1 MFDLAA
7 AYQFVGSPRICRFGG
22 PRERTTQSDQAAHLV
37 GYDLGE
43 LAGIETAQ
51 ATADEAQSASAVA
64 LEQLIDTRQHVAL
77 EVGTQTEVAA
87 LLPAMCLVAMRIEEA
102 PERAGAVV
110 LRLQHKDRMPIAAR
124 DDGGEPRPRMLRIY
138 FLQQWYALAGEAL
151 EDAPCDSQALC
162 GFAGIEL
169 NRDPVSDA
177 TTYPALPLLA
187 GEARPDSGA
196 V

>member
-1 MFDLAA
+1 
-7 AYQFVGSPRICRFGG
+7 
-22 PRERTTQSDQAAHLV
+22 LV
-37 GYDLGE
+37 E
-43 LAGIETAQ
+43 
-51 ATADEAQSASAVA
+51 
-64 LEQLIDTRQHVAL
+64 
-77 EVGTQTEVAA
+77 
-87 LLPAMCLVAMRIEEA
+87 
-102 PERAGAVV
+102 
-110 LRLQHKDRMPIAAR
+110 RLQPFYPKGVR
-124 DDGGEPRPRMLRIY
+124 GRPSIGLERMLKIY